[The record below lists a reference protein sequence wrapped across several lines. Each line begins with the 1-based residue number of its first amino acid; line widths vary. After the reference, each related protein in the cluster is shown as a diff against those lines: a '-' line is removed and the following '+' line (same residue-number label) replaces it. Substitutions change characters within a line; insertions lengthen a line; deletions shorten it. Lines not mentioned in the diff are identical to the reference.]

1 MTLPHPTPSSIRV
14 LLIDDDR
21 SSFALTRLQLSKIG
35 QGRFRLSW
43 CATYEEGLDRLRAGG
58 HDVYLL
64 DYHLGQRTGLE
75 FLREALA
82 AGCTRPIIMLTAEN
96 PAVDAEAMRLGAAD
110 FLNKDKLDPALL
122 ERSIRYSL
130 RHFHTME
137 ALRERDAQMN
147 AFMRHVPCAV
157 YLKDLA
163 GRYVFA
169 NEACADLFRQPARNL
184 TGQTDAAFLPRPAA
198 AEIRRLEARVAAANS
213 PLVTTETFPGREGSR
228 YWLIHRFPICGS
240 DGRPAML
247 GGAAID
253 ITENKRLE
261 WEIQNVSEQEKRR
274 IGQDLHDGLGQYL
287 TGIACL
293 VKVVEQKLGA
303 GRPVDVSEVQPITGL
318 VNDTIVQAR
327 DLARGLCPV
336 ELESGGLAAA
346 LAEIARRTARVKV
359 RCTLTASP
367 ELPPIENDTAI
378 HLYRIAQEG
387 VNNALKHGQPKRI
400 RLSLAAQKSRLVLR
414 IDDDGCGLPPEGP
427 TEGGMGLR
435 VMRYR
440 AKLIG
445 AALTLRSRSPRGAT
459 LLCAMP
465 IPRPADRG

>member
-1 MTLPHPTPSSIRV
+1 MSRRLASVSQCVRV
-14 LLIDDDR
+14 LLVDDDR
-21 SSFALTRLQLSKIG
+21 SSFVLTRLQLSKIG
-35 QGRFRLSW
+35 GGRFRLDW
-43 CATYEEGLDRLRAGG
+43 CGTYEDGFARLRAGG

-64 DYHLGQRTGLE
+64 DYHLGARTGLE

-82 AGCTRPIIMLTAEN
+82 LGCTRPIIMLTAEN

-110 FLNKDKLDPALL
+110 FLNKEKLDAAIL

-147 AFMRHVPCAV
+147 AFMRNVPCAV
-157 YLKDLA
+157 YLKDLK
-163 GRYVFA
+163 GRYVYA
-169 NEACADLFRQPARNL
+169 NEACGELFHRPSAQIS
-184 TGQTDAAFLPRPAA
+184 GQTDGTLLPRSAA
-198 AEIRRLEARVAAANS
+198 AEVRRLEHKVASANQ
-213 PLVTTETFPGREGSR
+213 PVATTESFAGRDGPR
-228 YWLIHRFPICGS
+228 YWLVHRFPICGS
-240 DGRPAML
+240 DGKPVMV

-261 WEIQNVSEQEKRR
+261 REIQNVSEQEKRR

-287 TGIACL
+287 TGIACM

-303 GRPVDVSEVQPITGL
+303 GRSVEASEVQPITAL

-336 ELESGGLAAA
+336 ELESGGLAVA
-346 LAEIARRTARVKV
+346 LGELARRTERAKV
-359 RCTLTASP
+359 RCTLSARGT
-367 ELPPIENDTAI
+367 LPSLDNDTAI

-387 VNNALKHGQPKRI
+387 VNNALKHGQPQRI
-400 RLSLAAQKSRLVLR
+400 RIALQSGKSRLSLT
-414 IDDDGCGLPPEGP
+414 IDDDGLGLPAAGGL
-427 TEGGMGLR
+427 EGGMGLR

-445 AALTLRSRSPRGAT
+445 ATISLGKRTPRGTT
-459 LLCAMP
+459 LHCTMD
-465 IPRPADRG
+465 PRRAD